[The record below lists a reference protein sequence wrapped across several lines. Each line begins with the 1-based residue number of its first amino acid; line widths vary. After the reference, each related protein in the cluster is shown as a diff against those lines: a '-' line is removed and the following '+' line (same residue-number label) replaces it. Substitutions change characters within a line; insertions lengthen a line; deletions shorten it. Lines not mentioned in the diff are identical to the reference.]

1 MPQCKALRTFD
12 SRYGF
17 IRAGDRF
24 SAEKGYALDLATRG
38 LVAILPDTLEPART
52 QAFPGAPLTQGKDP
66 PPRPPAPE
74 PKNTADPATEDPPA
88 AGSARPSA
96 LSRAARALTRRTAPS
111 SKANAKRS

>member
-17 IRAGDRF
+17 IRTGDRF
-24 SAEKGYALDLATRG
+24 SSEKGYALELSTKG
-38 LVAILPDTLEPART
+38 LVAILPDTLEPERT
-52 QAFPGAPLTQGKDP
+52 QAFPGAPAVKGKDP
-66 PPRPPAPE
+66 PDPPPAQP
-74 PKNTADPATEDPPA
+74 NTADPAMEDPPA

-96 LSRAARALTRRTAPS
+96 LSRAARALTRRTAPK